1 MKKFYVFLALLAT
14 MLCGGVSTA
23 VAQDG
28 ELIEFAINSK
38 TGDWTAA
45 GSPAWAKEWATTNKE
60 IIIKH
65 SKGNNNMAF
74 WDAAKLNIQFY
85 SSVGGSTSNEDY
97 YIIPDKKYYVA
108 EISLD
113 FVAGKHPNYAWSAVA
128 VTIEGE
134 TVESMDGEDLAHL
147 EVTNLDPELDQVVMN
162 IAQAGD
168 DPHPTFANT
177 SNFIIRL
184 GKRTGMEITRLE
196 FAEVLA
202 QYGPESIDVS
212 EFPIGTRPGL
222 YGEAEVD
229 AFSAAVDAAFATD
242 DMPEDEVTEDLLK
255 KLMQD
260 IKDAYAVMIAS
271 KVMTY
276 DVPSGYYRLR
286 SAMIYTNDVDTG
298 EKDDDGN
305 AITETVDMYKYML
318 AEKSGSTLAAVWG
331 SLVADDAENQAR
343 ALFYISA
350 VGDKA
355 DNGACLY
362 DIQSSYHQGRFNNV
376 STSAK
381 VGMSIESENLMAI
394 EPAFTEEEDEGG
406 TTYINIRVATQEP
419 GYNYLHQSGHGG
431 GSGKSGNVVGWN
443 PSFSFSNGPAGSEW
457 VLEPVDDAEAKAI
470 MAAYEPIKAR
480 QEFEAAY
487 VELRNNAVVAL
498 NKAKDFIVGDGV
510 ITENEQF
517 SSPWS
522 ESSEGSLDNLL
533 DGNTSSFWHSQW
545 SAGNVLNHTHYLQVA
560 LNDGSYELLQMT
572 ITRRPVS
579 NDHITLWSVYA
590 SNDEEAEDEDWV
602 KLAVLETPFGNNT
615 ETISAAPFEL
625 QGYQYLRFYIDG
637 TTTGRGYGHVSE
649 FQLYEVSV
657 NPNSQYALMGEASKN
672 LDAVLREQ
680 ENVSAADVTEEQAAA
695 LQAAYDAFVLKYVDP
710 AELRQ
715 VIADVE
721 GIADGITLGTNP
733 GYWTDASVADN
744 LKKAVA
750 DAREYDKT
758 GIYVAETSNALIQQ
772 LKKEGQLVRDAA
784 IGIQTGKW
792 YRIRFGSRNLF
803 ENQGWDLEAGDAV
816 VNDDEVETD
825 EALWDKYLAV
835 ADVRTDDGVNYVTA
849 VETEDVR
856 LGDNIFFDELG
867 DLEDPDMALFRFVA
881 VGDSAYLIQNKAT
894 GLFLKAAGTSGYV
907 RLGIHPSLFNTSA
920 IGFGFNL
927 IAACDLNGNKQ
938 NYLHAQR
945 LYNAL
950 VTWEANTPGTRSAL
964 FIEEAGNVEA
974 NYDGSAFSVDVK
986 PGQFYTYCYP
996 IDLNVAEDDGM
1007 MYTVNEAKGTK
1018 ITLTPITAGA
1028 AAGRPFIY
1036 INGET
1041 TDYDEEDDELT
1052 TVTFHHGYE
1061 VTAEPDTLHALKGVF
1076 VSTEVG
1082 PGYII
1087 PQGNAFATTRA
1098 FLGGSVNANSAYIA
1112 SDEKVAVGSD
1122 IEIEMPEDV
1131 VDGIGTAIAAVAKTG
1146 VIYTIDGR
1154 VAARGNLN
1162 TVRRMPKGAY
1172 ILNGAKVT
1180 VR

>member
-242 DMPEDEVTEDLLK
+242 DMSEDEVTEDLLK
-255 KLMQD
+255 QLMQD
-260 IKDAYAVMIAS
+260 IKDTYAAMIAS

-286 SAMIYTNDVDTG
+286 TAMIYTNDVDTG
-298 EKDDDGN
+298 EKDDEGN

-331 SLVADDAENQAR
+331 NLNPDDAENQAR

-362 DIQSSYHQGRFNNV
+362 DILSSYHQGRFNNV

-381 VGMSIESENLMAI
+381 VGMSTESENLMAI
-394 EPAFTEEEDEGG
+394 EPAFTEEEEEGG
-406 TTYINIRVATQEP
+406 TTYVNIRVATQDP
-419 GYNYLHQSGHGG
+419 GYNYLHQGGHGS

-457 VLEPVDDAEAKAI
+457 VLEPVDAAEAEAI

-533 DGNTSSFWHSQW
+533 DGNTSTFWHSQW
-545 SAGNVLNHTHYLQVA
+545 SAGSVANHTHYLQVA

-579 NDHITLWSVYA
+579 NDHITLWSVYG
-590 SNDEEAEDEDWV
+590 SNDEEADDEDWV
-602 KLAVLETPFGNNT
+602 KLAVLETPFGNNK

-657 NPNSQYALMGEASKN
+657 NPNSQYALMGDASKN

-695 LQAAYDAFVLKYVDP
+695 LQAAYDAFILKYVDP

-721 GIADGITLGTNP
+721 GIADGITIGTNP
-733 GYWTDASVADN
+733 GYWRDASVADQ
-744 LKKAVA
+744 LKKVVA
-750 DAREYDKT
+750 EARDYDQK
-758 GIYVAETSNALIQQ
+758 GVYLAETSNSLIQQ
-772 LKKEGQLVRDAA
+772 LRTEGAAVRAAA
-784 IGIQTGKW
+784 IGIQTTKW
-792 YRIRFGSRNLF
+792 YRVRFPKQELF
-803 ENQGWDLEAGDAV
+803 EEKGWDLEAGNAIL
-816 VNDDEVETD
+816 NDSEEETD
-825 EALWDKYLAV
+825 EALWDKLLCV
-835 ADVRTDDGVNYVTA
+835 AGYNSEDGVHYVIPMEA
-849 VETEDVR
+849 EDVR
-856 LGDNIFFDELG
+856 IGENIFFDEDG
-867 DLEDPDMALFRFVA
+867 DITDPDMALFRFVA
-881 VGDSAYLIQNKAT
+881 VGDSAYMIQNKAT
-894 GLFLKAAGTSGYV
+894 GLFLKASGATGSV
-907 RLGIHPSLFNTSA
+907 TLSIQPTLFNTQA
-920 IGFGFNL
+920 VGFGFNA
-927 IAACDLNGNKQ
+927 IAAKSLQGAKQ

-945 LYNAL
+945 LNNLL
-950 VTWEANTPGTRSAL
+950 VTWDAYTPGTRSAL
-964 FIEEAGNVEA
+964 YIEEAGNVEE
-974 NYDGSAFSVDVK
+974 NYDGSAFAMDVK
-986 PGQFYTYCYP
+986 PGQFYAYCYP
-996 IDLNVAEDDGM
+996 ISLNVDEENGM
-1007 MYTVNEAKGTK
+1007 MYTVHEAKGTK
-1018 ITLTPITAGA
+1018 ISLAPITDGA

-1036 INGET
+1036 IYGEAK
-1041 TDYDEEDDELT
+1041 DYDEESEELT

-1061 VTAEPDTLHALKGVF
+1061 VTAEADTLHALKGVF

-1087 PQGNAFATTRA
+1087 PQGNTFATTRA
-1098 FLGGSVNANSAYIA
+1098 FLGGTISANSAYIA
-1112 SDEKVAVGSD
+1112 SDGKVAVGSD
-1122 IEIEMPEDV
+1122 IEIEILEDIEE
-1131 VDGIGTAIAAVAKTG
+1131 GIAAAIHNVSKSG

-1162 TVRRMPKGAY
+1162 TISRMPKGVY
-1172 ILNGAKVT
+1172 ILNGTKVT
-1180 VR
+1180 VK